1 MSAPRAA
8 PRYWAFISYSHRDE
22 AVAKRLQR
30 RLETYRLPRKLVGRN
45 GPAGPVPARVR
56 PLFRDRDELHA
67 GADLKA
73 HVQQALAASR
83 WLIVVCSPDAA
94 RSPWVEREIVE
105 FKRLHGEHRV
115 LALIAAGEPYASRL
129 PGREAEE
136 CFPNALRHALDERGE
151 PCGAALEPIA
161 ADLRAH
167 GDGPKRAPLK
177 LLAGIVGVGFDELVR
192 RDAARRTRW
201 LAAVAAG
208 SLAGMAV
215 LTVLTVLALRAR
227 DEARQQRAQAQDLIE
242 FMLTDLR
249 ERLEPVGRLD
259 ALDAV
264 GAKALSY
271 YAAQDAGQLDATAL
285 GHRARA
291 QHLVGEIRELRGNL
305 AEAQQAF
312 EQAAA
317 TTARLLERHPA
328 DGRRVF
334 EHAQSAYWVGYV
346 AWLRGDGPAAEARF
360 EEYLALAER
369 LVALDADDPDWRAE
383 LAFAHSNLGTVRL
396 GLGRTEEALRSLDA
410 AVEVHRSLREV
421 RPALATDL
429 SQTHGWRARAYEERG
444 QPQRALVE
452 QQAKLALI
460 RGLPDAQENRQ
471 VDHYVVNALGEIGR
485 TELSLGRVEA
495 ARATLAEALPLAEAL
510 IAADPSNLFWLA
522 NACDL
527 WLAQA
532 RVALAGGDA
541 AAAGAWLQRAT
552 PEVRRLAA
560 DPSARESW
568 RLLLDGERL
577 ALAALLGSAPA
588 AELEGFL
595 AAAPPQP
602 PTDASRARERAA
614 AIAGVALA
622 LADRLATAAPAR
634 AQAARERADAELR
647 PFADTHHGRL
657 LTLRA
662 RTRLALGD
670 AVQARELV
678 ARIDATAYRHP
689 DVAALRAALDAA
701 GR

>member
-1 MSAPRAA
+1 MSGDAAA

-30 RLETYRLPRKLVGRN
+30 RLETYRLPRKLVGRE
-45 GPAGPVPARVR
+45 GPEGPVPARVR

-105 FKRLHGEHRV
+105 FKRLHGERRV
-115 LALIAAGEPYASRL
+115 LALIAAGEP
-129 PGREAEE
+129 GE

-161 ADLRAH
+161 ADLRAQ

-177 LLAGIVGVGFDELVR
+177 LLAGMVGVGFDELVR
-192 RDAARRTRW
+192 RDAARRARW
-201 LAAVAAG
+201 LAAVTAG

-249 ERLEPVGRLD
+249 GRLEPVGRLD

-264 GAKALSY
+264 GVKALAY

-317 TTARLLERHPA
+317 TTARLLAGRPA

-334 EHAQSAYWVGYV
+334 EHAQSTYWVGYV
-346 AWLRGDGPAAEARF
+346 AWLRGEGRAAEARF
-360 EEYLALAER
+360 EDYLALAER
-369 LVALDADDPDWRAE
+369 LVALDAANPDWRAE

-396 GLGRTEEALRSLDA
+396 GLGRAQDALRSLDA
-410 AVEVHRSLREV
+410 AVAVHRSLRDA
-421 RPALATDL
+421 RPGLATDL
-429 SQTHGWRARAYEERG
+429 SQTHGWRARAYEELG
-444 QPQRALVE
+444 QPERALAE
-452 QQAKLALI
+452 QQAKLALV
-460 RGLPDAQENRQ
+460 RGLPGAQKNRQ
-471 VDHYVVNALGEIGR
+471 VDHYIVNALGEIGD
-485 TELSLGRVEA
+485 TELALGRVDA
-495 ARATLAEALPLAEAL
+495 ARATLAAALPLADAL

-532 RVALAGGDA
+532 RLERAGGDA
-541 AAAGAWLQRAT
+541 AAAAAWLRRAT
-552 PEVRRLAA
+552 PAIRRLAA

-568 RLLLDGERL
+568 RVVLDGQRL
-577 ALAALLGSAPA
+577 ALAARLGSAA
-588 AELEGFL
+588 VDELERFL
-595 AAAPPQP
+595 AATPPQP
-602 PTDASRARERAA
+602 VADASRARERAA
-614 AIAGVALA
+614 AVAAVALA
-622 LADRLATAAPAR
+622 LADRLATADPAR
-634 AQAARERADAELR
+634 AQAAQQRADAELR
-647 PFADTHHGRL
+647 PLAGTRDGRL
-657 LTLRA
+657 LTLHARA
-662 RTRLALGD
+662 RLGLGD
-670 AVQARELV
+670 AADARELV

-689 DVAALRAALDAA
+689 DVMALRAALDRA

>member
-1 MSAPRAA
+1 MSADAAA

-30 RLETYRLPRKLVGRN
+30 RLETYRLPRQLVGRE
-45 GPAGPVPARVR
+45 GPEGPVPARVR

-105 FKRLHGEHRV
+105 FKRLHGERRV
-115 LALIAAGEPYASRL
+115 LALIAAGEP
-129 PGREAEE
+129 EA

-151 PCGAALEPIA
+151 PRGAALEPIA

-167 GDGPKRAPLK
+167 ADGPKRAPLK
-177 LLAGIVGVGFDELVR
+177 LLAGMVGVGFDELVR
-192 RDAARRTRW
+192 RDAARRARW
-201 LAAVAAG
+201 LAALTAG

-249 ERLEPVGRLD
+249 ARLEPVGRLD

-264 GAKALSY
+264 GVKALAY

-317 TTARLLERHPA
+317 TTERLLAGRPA

-334 EHAQSAYWVGYV
+334 EHAQSTYWVGYV
-346 AWLRGDGPAAEARF
+346 AWLRGEGQAAEARF
-360 EEYLALAER
+360 EDYLALAER
-369 LVALDADDPDWRAE
+369 LVALDAANPDWRAE

-396 GLGRTEEALRSLDA
+396 GLGRAEAALRSLDA
-410 AVEVHRSLREV
+410 AVEVHRTLRDA
-421 RPALATDL
+421 RPGLATDL
-429 SQTHGWRARAYEERG
+429 SQTHGWRARAYEELG
-444 QPQRALVE
+444 QPERALAE
-452 QQAKLALI
+452 QQAKLALV
-460 RGLPDAQENRQ
+460 RSLPDAQKNRQ
-471 VDHYVVNALGEIGR
+471 VDHYVVNALGEIGA
-485 TELSLGRVEA
+485 TELALGRVDA
-495 ARATLAEALPLAEAL
+495 ARATLAAALPLADAL

-527 WLAQA
+527 WLALA
-532 RVALAGGDA
+532 RLERGGGDVA
-541 AAAGAWLQRAT
+541 AAAAWLQRAT
-552 PEVRRLAA
+552 PAIRRLAA
-560 DPSARESW
+560 DPSAREGW
-568 RLLLDGERL
+568 RVVLDGQRL
-577 ALAALLGSAPA
+577 ALAARLGSAA
-588 AELEGFL
+588 AADLERFL
-595 AAAPPQP
+595 AATPPQP
-602 PTDASRARERAA
+602 IADASRSRERAA
-614 AIAGVALA
+614 AVAAVALA
-622 LADRLATAAPAR
+622 LADRVATADPAR
-634 AQAARERADAELR
+634 AQAARQRADAELR
-647 PFADTHHGRL
+647 PLAGTRDGRL
-657 LTLRA
+657 LTLHA
-662 RTRLALGD
+662 HARLALGD
-670 AVQARELV
+670 AAGARELV

-689 DVAALRAALDAA
+689 DVMALRAALARAA
-701 GR
+701 R

>member
-1 MSAPRAA
+1 MSADAAA

-30 RLETYRLPRKLVGRN
+30 RLETYRLPRKLVGRE
-45 GPAGPVPARVR
+45 GPEGPVPARVR

-105 FKRLHGEHRV
+105 FKRLHGERRV
-115 LALIAAGEPYASRL
+115 LALIAAGEP
-129 PGREAEE
+129 EA

-151 PCGAALEPIA
+151 PRGAALEPIA

-167 GDGPKRAPLK
+167 ADGPKRAPLK
-177 LLAGIVGVGFDELVR
+177 LLAGMVGVGFDELVR
-192 RDAARRTRW
+192 RDAARRARW

-249 ERLEPVGRLD
+249 ARLEPVGRLD

-264 GAKALSY
+264 GVKALAY

-317 TTARLLERHPA
+317 TTERLLAGRPA

-334 EHAQSAYWVGYV
+334 EHAQSIYWVGYV
-346 AWLRGDGPAAEARF
+346 AWLRGEGQAAEARF
-360 EEYLALAER
+360 EDYLALAER
-369 LVALDADDPDWRAE
+369 LVALDAANPDWRAE

-396 GLGRTEEALRSLDA
+396 GLGRAEAALRSLDA
-410 AVEVHRSLREV
+410 AVEVHRTLRDA
-421 RPALATDL
+421 RPGLATDL
-429 SQTHGWRARAYEERG
+429 SQTHGWRARAYEELG
-444 QPQRALVE
+444 QPERALAE
-452 QQAKLALI
+452 QQAKLALV
-460 RGLPDAQENRQ
+460 RSLPDAQKNRQ
-471 VDHYVVNALGEIGR
+471 VDQYVVNALGEIGA
-485 TELSLGRVEA
+485 TELALGRVDA
-495 ARATLAEALPLAEAL
+495 ARATLAAALPLADAL

-527 WLAQA
+527 WLALA
-532 RVALAGGDA
+532 RLERAGGDA
-541 AAAGAWLQRAT
+541 AAAAAWLQRAT
-552 PEVRRLAA
+552 PAIRRLAA
-560 DPSARESW
+560 DPSAREGW
-568 RLLLDGERL
+568 RVVLDGQRL
-577 ALAALLGSAPA
+577 ALAARLGSAA
-588 AELEGFL
+588 AADLERFL
-595 AAAPPQP
+595 AATPPQP
-602 PTDASRARERAA
+602 IADASRSRERAA
-614 AIAGVALA
+614 AVAAVALA
-622 LADRLATAAPAR
+622 LADRLATADPAR
-634 AQAARERADAELR
+634 AQAAWQRADAELR
-647 PFADTHHGRL
+647 PLAGTRDGRL
-657 LTLRA
+657 LTLHA
-662 RTRLALGD
+662 HARLALGD
-670 AVQARELV
+670 AAGARALV

-689 DVAALRAALDAA
+689 DVMALRAALARAA
-701 GR
+701 R